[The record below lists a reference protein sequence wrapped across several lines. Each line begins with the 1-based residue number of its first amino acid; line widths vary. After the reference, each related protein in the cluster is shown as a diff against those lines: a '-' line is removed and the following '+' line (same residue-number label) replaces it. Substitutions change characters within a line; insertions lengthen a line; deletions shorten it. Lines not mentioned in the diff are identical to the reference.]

1 MVLVLVLGDLHIPHR
16 APKLP
21 DKFKALLVPGKISC
35 ILCTGN
41 IADKPT
47 LDYLRTLASEVHCVR
62 GDFDDAVSL
71 PGVAD
76 SLPETKLVT
85 VGDFKVGV
93 VHGHQLVPW
102 GDAESLGAMQRQLD
116 ADVLISGHTH
126 RFATYEYEGKL
137 FINPGSATGAFTPT
151 LGLGET
157 ATPSFVLMD
166 LQGAQA
172 VIYVYELV
180 GGEVKVKKIEH
191 TRGAPA
197 AVVAAPPPA
206 PPPAAPPPAD
216 PPPADPP
223 PADPPPADP
232 PPADP
237 PPADPPPADPPPA
250 PVSTTEPPPTE
261 PSPTE
266 PPAPA
271 EEPAP
276 PAAAPLAAIPP
287 PEASSAELAPP
298 STQADDD
305 APPAEGAPAVPES
318 S

>member
-1 MVLVLVLGDLHIPHR
+1 MAPIAHRPNSSQVLVLVLGDLHIPHR

-126 RFATYEYEGKL
+126 RFATYEC
-137 FINPGSATGAFTPT
+137 A
-151 LGLGET
+151 
-157 ATPSFVLMD
+157 PS
-166 LQGAQA
+166 
-172 VIYVYELV
+172 
-180 GGEVKVKKIEH
+180 
-191 TRGAPA
+191 
-197 AVVAAPPPA
+197 APPGC
-206 PPPAAPPPAD
+206 
-216 PPPADPP
+216 
-223 PADPPPADP
+223 
-232 PPADP
+232 
-237 PPADPPPADPPPA
+237 A
-250 PVSTTEPPPTE
+250 PV
-261 PSPTE
+261 
-266 PPAPA
+266 
-271 EEPAP
+271 
-276 PAAAPLAAIPP
+276 
-287 PEASSAELAPP
+287 
-298 STQADDD
+298 
-305 APPAEGAPAVPES
+305 GR
-318 S
+318 